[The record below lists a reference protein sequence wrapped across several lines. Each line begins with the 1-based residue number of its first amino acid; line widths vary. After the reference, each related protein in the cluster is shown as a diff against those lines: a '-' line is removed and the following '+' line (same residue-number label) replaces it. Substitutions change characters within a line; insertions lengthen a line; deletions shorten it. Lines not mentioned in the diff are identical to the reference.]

1 MGEKKITNFRLK
13 RNILIGGAIT
23 CIAVA
28 TIAGTINAN
37 TKIGNKAVNRSL
49 EVASKQVE
57 KSQAITISTE
67 PREKNSNNYTEV
79 ISEDEKPVPVPK
91 GYVASPDVEER
102 YVNGVTAE
110 GTREHHGGFVIYER
124 LASDIGKTD
133 AEVQALIEDEI
144 DEAQRT
150 RNQWVW
156 VPIADAGDMY
166 HISNNQL
173 YANRYAF
180 SVTSYNKETYQSLEP
195 VLSTGSDASYQYDY
209 DQKYLK
215 QYLEGISRNEFLQEM
230 REEFYEMIES
240 VKTYGGFYI
249 GRYETGNTQ
258 KNNLRVVKG
267 FTGTTSSGN
276 ANNRINYITWYD
288 AYKRSKQI
296 RGTSPVHTNLI
307 WGIQWDE
314 TLKWLI
320 DSGEKTYAEVGSNSA
335 SWGNYYNGGTFT
347 YTATSGVTEDGNGT
361 IAGGTATKN
370 SSSNTIIP
378 TGSTERNKANNIY
391 DLAGN
396 VCEWTMESYGG
407 SYRYCR
413 GGDCYNGGSYTPAHH
428 RNFYYPN
435 DSFSNLRV

>member
-1 MGEKKITNFRLK
+1 MGEKKTANFRLK
-13 RNILIGGAIT
+13 RNILIGSAIT

-28 TIAGTINAN
+28 TIVGTINAN
-37 TKIGNKAVNRSL
+37 AKIGNKPNNGSL
-49 EVASKQVE
+49 EVASKQADE
-57 KSQAITISTE
+57 PQAITISERSPNT
-67 PREKNSNNYTEV
+67 NNYNLDIV
-79 ISEDEKPVPVPK
+79 SEDGKPVPVPK

-102 YVNGVTAE
+102 YVNGVTTE

-124 LASDIGKTD
+124 LASDAGKTD
-133 AEVQALIEDEI
+133 EEVQQVI
-144 DEAQRT
+144 DDDMDVAQRT

-156 VPIADAGDMY
+156 VPIADVTDMY
-166 HISNNQL
+166 HVSSNQL
-173 YANRYAF
+173 YANQYTF
-180 SVTSYNKETYQSLEP
+180 SASSYSKNTSRTYEPNVLSSTSYDRDNN
-195 VLSTGSDASYQYDY
+195 
-209 DQKYLK
+209 YLK

-230 REEFYEMIES
+230 RKEFYEMLES

-288 AYKRSKQI
+288 AYKRSKQM
-296 RGTSPVHTNLI
+296 RGTSPVYTNLI

-320 DSGEKTYAEVGSNSA
+320 DSGEKTYSEVGSNSS
-335 SWGNYYNGGTFT
+335 SWGNYYGQSFT
-347 YTATSGVTEDGNGT
+347 YTQTSGVTADGAGT
-361 IAGGTATKN
+361 VAGGTATK
-370 SSSNTIIP
+370 SGSNIVP

-396 VCEWTMESYGG
+396 MWEWTMEPDGG
-407 SYRYCR
+407 YNRYYR
-413 GGDCYNGGSYTPAHH
+413 GGIHSGGGGYAAHY
-428 RNFYYPN
+428 RISSGDPSSSTYGIGCRAALYV
-435 DSFSNLRV
+435 L